1 VRRKRLLRTRVNKG
15 KKKCRDVAALGPS
28 MTPGERESFARGFF
42 APEYVRET
50 MQLSCLRA
58 LMMENDEDEG
68 RRTHSGRGPTGHEL
82 FRFLLRF

>member
-1 VRRKRLLRTRVNKG
+1 
-15 KKKCRDVAALGPS
+15 

-42 APEYVRET
+42 APEYFWET

-58 LMMENDEDEG
+58 LMMENDEDEK
-68 RRTHSGRGPTGHEL
+68 RRTHSGRGPTVLEL

>member
-1 VRRKRLLRTRVNKG
+1 
-15 KKKCRDVAALGPS
+15 

-50 MQLSCLRA
+50 MQLSCLMA
-58 LMMENDEDEG
+58 LMMEDDEDEK
-68 RRTHSGRGPTGHEL
+68 RRVHSGRDPTGHEL